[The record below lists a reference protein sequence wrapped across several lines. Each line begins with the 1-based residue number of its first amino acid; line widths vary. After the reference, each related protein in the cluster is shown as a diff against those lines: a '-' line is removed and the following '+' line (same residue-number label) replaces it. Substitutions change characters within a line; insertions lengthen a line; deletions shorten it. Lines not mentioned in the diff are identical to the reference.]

1 MKKNN
6 PESFINPEE
15 NIAQHPLDEIV
26 RRGAKRMLEQALEI
40 EIDSFVE
47 RYQYVLDDGGR
58 RLVTRNGYSPE
69 RKIVTGAGQLEV
81 RTPRVD
87 DRVLEKVNE
96 RRFTSNLV
104 PRYLRRTKN
113 IDELIPVLYLKG
125 ISTGDF
131 TEAMEKLLG
140 KNVIGFSAEQ
150 IVRLKQVWQTE
161 YETWT
166 KRDLSR
172 QKYVYLWVDGVHFNV
187 RLEDERQ
194 CILVI
199 IAAREDGTK
208 ELLAI
213 EDGFRE
219 SKESWRNVIRDLKR
233 RGLVIHPKLA
243 VGDGALGFW
252 AAAQEEFPLTK
263 HQLCWVHKTANVLD
277 KLPKTL
283 QPRAKSMIHDI
294 YMAPTKMDAN
304 VAFDVFIE
312 EFEAKY
318 PKAVASL
325 RDNREDLMTFYDFP
339 AENWI
344 HLRTTNPVESVFS
357 TVRLR
362 TRRTKGCGTRSATL
376 MMVFKLALSAQ
387 ARWKQLRGAARIAQ
401 VLEGIQ
407 FKDGQEVKK
416 SEAIAA

>member
-1 MKKNN
+1 MKKNT
-6 PESFINPEE
+6 PESVVNPEE
-15 NIAQHPLDEIV
+15 NIIRFPLDEIV
-26 RRGAKRMLEQALEI
+26 RRGAKKMLGQALEI
-40 EIDSFVE
+40 EIESFVE
-47 RYQYVLDDGGR
+47 RHQYILDDQGR
-58 RLVTRNGYSPE
+58 RLVVRNGYCPE

-87 DRVLEKVNE
+87 DRVLDEKNE

-131 TEAMEKLLG
+131 TQALEKLLG
-140 KNVIGFSAEQ
+140 KSVIGFSAEQ
-150 IVRLKQVWQTE
+150 IVRLKQVWQAE
-161 YETWT
+161 YETWA
-166 KRDLSR
+166 KRDLSG
-172 QKYVYLWVDGVHFNV
+172 QKYVYFWVDGVHFNV
-187 RLEDERQ
+187 RLEDGRQ

-208 ELLAI
+208 ELLAV

-219 SKESWRNVIRDLKR
+219 SKESWLSLIRNLKR
-233 RGLVIHPKLA
+233 RGLVFHPKLA

-252 AAAQEEFPLTK
+252 AAAEEEFPQTR

-277 KLPKTL
+277 KLPKML

-312 EFEAKY
+312 EFDTKY

-362 TRRTKGCGTRSATL
+362 TRRTKGCGTRNATL
-376 MMVFKLALSAQ
+376 TMVFTLALSAQ

-401 VLEGIQ
+401 VLEGVRFQ
-407 FKDGQEVKK
+407 DGQEVKK
-416 SEAIAA
+416 SEAAVA